1 MKLASKILAAFA
13 VMASFS
19 SFATDIQQDAFTD
32 IADAQALAEAHTDA
46 PYAAIVQTAGSTA
59 YISQEGT
66 QSAVISQSSAGAF
79 ASIVQSGD
87 ANFAAIVQK

>member
-19 SFATDIQQDAFTD
+19 SFALDIQQDAITD
-32 IADAQALAEAHTDA
+32 IADAQALANANTDG
-46 PYAAIVQTAGSTA
+46 PFAAIVQSAGSQA
-59 YISQEGT
+59 FISQEGT

-87 ANFAAIVQK
+87 ANIAAIVQK